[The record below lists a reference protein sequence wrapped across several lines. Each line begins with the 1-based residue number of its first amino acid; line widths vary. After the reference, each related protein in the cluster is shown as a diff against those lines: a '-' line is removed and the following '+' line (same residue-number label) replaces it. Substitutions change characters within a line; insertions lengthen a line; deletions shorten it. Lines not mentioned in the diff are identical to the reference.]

1 MSYDIIPVLSLFA
14 ALCLLLSA
22 MPSSLRPPSLSG
34 GAVTAAQHMAAS
46 FASGPPRRQVTG
58 SAAALASS
66 LAASSSR
73 PPVPSLSPAAAASA
87 SNAGGSAFRPSY
99 PGSAT
104 SVSGEPAP
112 PYRSLSTG
120 SGSATSSG
128 QGSSLGL
135 AAATPLTTRRSDA
148 AAGVYGTPHS
158 PLAPFP
164 HQDVHTLSESQAA
177 PWLSAPSGHTSA
189 AAGSSST
196 TTSLMQSPGRARPL
210 VPSTSSNGRPPA
222 APSPGAPASSH
233 PRGASSAPGPGIGA
247 GPGLSGAGSGGCLP
261 PHLASLLA
269 EPPALL
275 APNEDVDGDTATALA
290 LHDAREEGSLRVTMR
305 GLQQLPV
312 PVVRFLKVEG
322 LNLRQLSLTG
332 NRLSVMPPPEQVS
345 EVAWGRVWVGKRSW
359 PLDQLEDT
367 RGGGHIDPPQP
378 LTPSCLLLFNDRTP
392 DLSPMLPAAE

>member
-1 MSYDIIPVLSLFA
+1 M
-14 ALCLLLSA
+14 
-22 MPSSLRPPSLSG
+22 
-34 GAVTAAQHMAAS
+34 TAAQHMAAS

-58 SAAALASS
+58 SAVAPASS
-66 LAASSSR
+66 LAASTSR

-87 SNAGGSAFRPSY
+87 SNAGGSAFQPSY
-99 PGSAT
+99 PGSAA

-164 HQDVHTLSESQAA
+164 HHDIHTLSESQAA
-177 PWLSAPSGHTSA
+177 PWLSSPTGQTSA

-196 TTSLMQSPGRARPL
+196 STALVQSPGRARPL

-233 PRGASSAPGPGIGA
+233 PRGASSAPGPGL
-247 GPGLSGAGSGGCLP
+247 PGAGSGGCLP

-332 NRLSVMPPPEQVS
+332 NRLSVMPPPEQVRGM
-345 EVAWGRVWVGKRSW
+345 AWGRGFSRTGK
-359 PLDQLEDT
+359 T
-367 RGGGHIDPPQP
+367 
-378 LTPSCLLLFNDRTP
+378 
-392 DLSPMLPAAE
+392 